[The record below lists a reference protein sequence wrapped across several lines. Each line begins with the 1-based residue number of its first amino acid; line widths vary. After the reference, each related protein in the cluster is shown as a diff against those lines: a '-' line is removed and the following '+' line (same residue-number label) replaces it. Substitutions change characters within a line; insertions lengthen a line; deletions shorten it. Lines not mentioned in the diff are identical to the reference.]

1 MSKNIS
7 SKDLIIIVDEATKA
21 LDAAVERITF
31 CFAEVP
37 LNCESEKAL
46 KEISD
51 FKSHWTQEN
60 PNLKFQFANF
70 NKSDDIDDILQ
81 IITELRPTIK
91 LFVFYDI
98 SSKHDKLKYLKQAIE
113 IASNNNY
120 RTEQPSWVI
129 EDAEGYKSAIN
140 CINLTQDTSLTIIP
154 DSFCS
159 LFARVIDDD
168 ANDKIATAYAK
179 IKPLIRLQYFS
190 TNKNVLPLSKRK
202 VI

>member
-1 MSKNIS
+1 MILS
-7 SKDLIIIVDEATKA
+7 
-21 LDAAVERITF
+21 RIGRKKIQT
-31 CFAEVP
+31 
-37 LNCESEKAL
+37 L
-46 KEISD
+46 
-51 FKSHWTQEN
+51 
-60 PNLKFQFANF
+60 NF

-120 RTEQPSWVI
+120 RTDQPSWVI